1 MKRMNFEDAKAAIKR
16 IYEQMPENQRAG
28 LKREDWWYTYKFK
41 QKGNYQFALYFDET
55 GEATGYVVYQL
66 AASTFIIVEWGF
78 LNHDAFC
85 SLVRFVS
92 SHNGAFETFEYSCGY
107 GGNDQNYLLANPF
120 ASVTITPY
128 MMARIVDISLFLEKY
143 PFRKKQAAFALQIE
157 EDQYAKWNEGI
168 VEVTIKN
175 GKKHLSKVEQTAL
188 PIVRGS
194 IQHIT
199 QLLLG
204 YRKVEE
210 LVFQERIQVAKEYE
224 ETLSSILPQQQPILN
239 DYF

>member
-41 QKGNYQFALYFDET
+41 QKGNYQFALYFDEA

-66 AASTFIIVEWGF
+66 AASSFIIVEWGF

-128 MMARIVDISLFLEKY
+128 MMARIVDISLFLENKKSAKK
-143 PFRKKQAAFALQIE
+143 RKNKALFCLAFWI
-157 EDQYAKWNEGI
+157 I
-168 VEVTIKN
+168 
-175 GKKHLSKVEQTAL
+175 
-188 PIVRGS
+188 
-194 IQHIT
+194 
-199 QLLLG
+199 
-204 YRKVEE
+204 
-210 LVFQERIQVAKEYE
+210 LV
-224 ETLSSILPQQQPILN
+224 
-239 DYF
+239 